1 MRCEDSPSRLRGL
14 THGNTYKGQAWGK
27 VLDRKREQFTFYPI
41 YDWSLSDV
49 WKAIHDEAW
58 KYCPLYDFQYR
69 YGIAPRDMRVSNV
82 HHETAVKNLFYLQ
95 EVEPETWERIV
106 GRLSGVNTVGKL
118 RDDMLCPKEL
128 PFMFTSWAEYRDY
141 LVENLVTEEADRE
154 DFRKLWKRGE
164 GKYDAETTEKLH
176 RMQVKAVLANDH
188 WGVKIGSFENSHQ
201 KNVVGGVANDRYHER
216 QAAKRKDRE
225 TTKLLIGKRVEG

>member
-1 MRCEDSPSRLRGL
+1 MNENAKL
-14 THGNTYKGQAWGK
+14 
-27 VLDRKREQFTFYPI
+27 
-41 YDWSLSDV
+41 
-49 WKAIHDEAW
+49 
-58 KYCPLYDFQYR
+58 PL
-69 YGIAPRDMRVSNV
+69 NV
-82 HHETAVKNLFYLQ
+82 HHFVRDGMDRTDTGLLEIEELNEMVNDALANGDRGTAEKIATEAAAMMSLA
-95 EVEPETWERIV
+95 PEAWERIV

-154 DFRKLWKRGE
+154 DFRKLWRRGE

-225 TTKLLIGKRVEG
+225 TTKLLIGKRVGG